1 MSKSQ
6 AFETQYPT
14 IHRFVEDTGWI
25 EIGQNNMI
33 SAFVRA
39 YNPRRH
45 CLRRPRHLPQH
56 GSRTPRLGSRDQNLS
71 RRKRHLADIGE
82 SGALVYPPETPRFS
96 KGKALPTTPP
106 ARSHPIPTSSG

>member
-39 YNPRRH
+39 YNQGGTVYEGQDTYP
-45 CLRRPRHLPQH
+45 
-56 GSRTPRLGSRDQNLS
+56 SME
-71 RRKRHLADIGE
+71 A
-82 SGALVYPPETPRFS
+82 ALQDLEAGIKTYLDEN
-96 KGKALPTTPP
+96 G
-106 ARSHPIPTSSG
+106 I